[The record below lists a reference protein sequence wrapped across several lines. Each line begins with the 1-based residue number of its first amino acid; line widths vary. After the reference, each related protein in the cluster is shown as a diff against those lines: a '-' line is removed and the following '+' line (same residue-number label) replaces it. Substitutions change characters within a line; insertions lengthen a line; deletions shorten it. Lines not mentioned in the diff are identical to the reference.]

1 MAGATRLSP
10 PLTSRLNPETLLR
23 AYASGIFP
31 MADRADSADVFWV
44 EPKRRGVLPLDGF
57 HLSKS
62 LAKTLKS
69 ERFTL
74 TADRA
79 FDAVL
84 DGCAEPVPGR
94 TDTWINPLIAEAYR
108 ALHRSGHAH
117 SIEVWGP
124 DDSLAGGLYG
134 VRLGGAFFGESMF
147 TRQRDASKVAL
158 AALVARLRVGGF
170 TLLDTQF
177 LTDHLA
183 SFGAIEITARAYR
196 AQLASALGVA
206 ADFFALDCDA
216 PAAAPADT
224 VFGPVSGKRIVQ
236 LLTQMS

>member
-1 MAGATRLSP
+1 
-10 PLTSRLNPETLLR
+10 
-23 AYASGIFP
+23 
-31 MADRADSADVFWV
+31 MADRADSDDIFWV

-57 HLSKS
+57 HLSRS
-62 LAKTLKS
+62 LAKLLKS

-79 FDAVL
+79 FNDVL
-84 DGCAEPVPGR
+84 DACAAPVPGR
-94 TDTWINPLIAEAYR
+94 TDTWINPLIAAAYR
-108 ALHRSGHAH
+108 ALHQMGHAH
-117 SIEVWGP
+117 SIEAWGP
-124 DDSLAGGLYG
+124 DGSLAGGLYG

-147 TRQRDASKVAL
+147 TRQRDGSKAAL

-196 AQLASALGVA
+196 AQLDSALGVA
-206 ADFFALDCDA
+206 ADFFALDRGG
-216 PAAAPADT
+216 AALPADT
-224 VFGPVSGKRIVQ
+224 VFGPVSGKRITQ
-236 LLTQMS
+236 LLTQIS

>member
-1 MAGATRLSP
+1 
-10 PLTSRLNPETLLR
+10 
-23 AYASGIFP
+23 
-31 MADRADSADVFWV
+31 MADRADSLDVFWV

-84 DGCAEPVPGR
+84 DACAEPVPGR
-94 TDTWINPLIAEAYR
+94 TDTWINPLIADAYR
-108 ALHRSGHAH
+108 QLHRMGHAH
-117 SIEVWGP
+117 SIEAWGP
-124 DDSLAGGLYG
+124 DGSLAGGLYG

-147 TRQRDASKVAL
+147 TRQRDGSKAAM
-158 AALVARLRVGGF
+158 AALVARLQVGGF

-183 SFGAIEITARAYR
+183 SFGAIEISARGYR
-196 AQLASALGVA
+196 AQLVSALGVD
-206 ADFFALDCDA
+206 ADFFALDGA
-216 PAAAPADT
+216 GSPRPADT

-236 LLTQMS
+236 LLTHMS